1 MITKYIFFEYMKVD
15 ILTFNKSN
23 FQMFLNIEIKVGIM
37 TQIFFWQDMELF
49 MLEILHVTTK
59 Y

>member
-1 MITKYIFFEYMKVD
+1 
-15 ILTFNKSN
+15 
-23 FQMFLNIEIKVGIM
+23 MFLNIEIKVGIM